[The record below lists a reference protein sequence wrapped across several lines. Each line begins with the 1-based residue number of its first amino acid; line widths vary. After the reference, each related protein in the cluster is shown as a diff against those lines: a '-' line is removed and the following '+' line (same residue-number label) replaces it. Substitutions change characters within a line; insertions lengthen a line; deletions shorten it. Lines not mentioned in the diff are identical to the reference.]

1 MARVWTIVE
10 KHLAITFCGLLCSIS
25 CVQYE
30 PVNQMPHS
38 TDFLISPSKPTS
50 EDAIRIDWLCPITD
64 PNLWDHLDVRIQWF
78 QNGCEVDIENPEVFP
93 AWRTKEMILS
103 MWRFVHGTDR
113 FILYWLPKALSYQ
126 NSPPRVHVT
135 FFPQDPRAGE
145 EIFVDW
151 WASDAD
157 GDNLEISWNW
167 LYNDTVVPIQEENF
181 PKDVTQRGDQIGIR
195 FLIYDEIDT
204 VKEDFLVD
212 VD

>member
-50 EDAIRIDWLCPITD
+50 EDAIKIDWLCPITD
-64 PNLWDHLDVRIQWF
+64 PNLWDHLDLRIQWF
-78 QNGCEVDIENPEVFP
+78 QNGCEVDIENPEIFP
-93 AWRTKEMILS
+93 AWRTKRDDIIDVEIRSWDGQIHSVLVAQS
-103 MWRFVHGTDR
+103 TVIR
-113 FILYWLPKALSYQ
+113 
-126 NSPPRVHVT
+126 NSVPRVQVD
-135 FFPQDPRAGE
+135 FFPQVPRSGE

-151 WASDAD
+151 WISDAD
-157 GDNLEISWNW
+157 GDDLEISWNW
-167 LYNDTVVPIQEENF
+167 LYNDTVVPIQEEYF
-181 PKDVTQRGDQIGIR
+181 PKDITQRGDQIGIR
-195 FLIYDEIDT
+195 FLIYDGIDT
-204 VKEDFLVD
+204 VQKDFLVD